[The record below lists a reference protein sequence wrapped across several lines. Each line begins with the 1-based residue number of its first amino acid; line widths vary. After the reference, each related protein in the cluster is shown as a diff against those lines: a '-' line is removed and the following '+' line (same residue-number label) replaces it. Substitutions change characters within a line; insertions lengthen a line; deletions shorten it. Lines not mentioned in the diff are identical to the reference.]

1 MGLYEL
7 IDDMPMFKIFSE
19 KEKKEFVAMEHSLL
33 GFNKDEVII
42 QEGDAFS
49 SLYVLIKGTI
59 LITKTGENTPL
70 SKLTPGAV
78 FGEMSFLTKKPRF
91 TNVVANEKV
100 LVMKMDDDFFRK
112 VRSEIKDK
120 IKDYLIDLL
129 INRLDA
135 MNESL
140 SKISRYARSYTL
152 K

>member
-7 IDDMPMFKIFSE
+7 IDDMPMFKFFSE

-33 GFNKDEVII
+33 GFNQDDIII

-49 SLYVLIKGTI
+49 SLYLLIKGTI

-70 SKLTPGAV
+70 SKLTAGAV

-112 VRSEIKDK
+112 VRPEIKDR
-120 IKDYLIDLL
+120 IKDYLIELL

>member
-7 IDDMPMFKIFSE
+7 IDEMPMFKFFSE
-19 KEKKEFVAMEHSLL
+19 NEKKEFVAMEHSLL
-33 GFNKDEVII
+33 GFNQDEIII

-49 SLYVLIKGTI
+49 SLYLLIKGTI

-70 SKLTPGAV
+70 SKLSAGTV

-112 VRSEIKDK
+112 VRPEIKDR

>member
-7 IDDMPMFKIFSE
+7 IDDMPMFKFFSD
-19 KEKKEFVAMEHSLL
+19 KEKKEFVSMEHALL
-33 GFNKDEVII
+33 GFKQDEIII

-49 SLYVLIKGTI
+49 SLYLLIKGTI
-59 LITKTGENTPL
+59 CITKTGENAPL
-70 SKLTPGAV
+70 TKLSAGAV

-91 TNVVANEKV
+91 TNVVANENV

-112 VRSEIKDK
+112 VQPEIKDK
-120 IKDYLIDLL
+120 IKGYLIELL

>member
-7 IDDMPMFKIFSE
+7 IDDMPMFKFFSD
-19 KEKKEFVAMEHSLL
+19 KEKKEFVSMEHALL
-33 GFNKDEVII
+33 GFKQDENII
-42 QEGDAFS
+42 QQGDAFS
-49 SLYVLIKGTI
+49 SLYLLIKGTI
-59 LITKTGENTPL
+59 CITKTGENVPL
-70 SKLTPGAV
+70 TKLSAGAV
-78 FGEMSFLTKKPRF
+78 FGEISFLTKKPRF
-91 TNVVANEKV
+91 TNVVANENV

-112 VRSEIKDK
+112 VQPEIKDK
-120 IKDYLIDLL
+120 IKDYLIELL